1 MESYWYVV
9 KVLPGKER
17 KLCEQFNKDIEHDR
31 IKNIVRFVCPLEREM
46 VMVRNKRVVR
56 DKVLYSGY
64 LYFESNRKL
73 ENDDLKVI
81 AAIQNIMAMGGDRT
95 PILLNKT
102 DIKRILKDET
112 LEEHIESKKLIYSIG
127 TNIKV
132 TDGPFNGFNGV
143 ISEVNGEKITIEVK
157 IFGRNNKIE
166 LTLSQIEK
174 LND

>member
-1 MESYWYVV
+1 MVV
-9 KVLPGKER
+9 VR
-17 KLCEQFNKDIEHDR
+17 K
-31 IKNIVRFVCPLEREM
+31 
-46 VMVRNKRVVR
+46 KRVIKE
-56 DKVLYSGY
+56 KVLYSGY

-102 DIKRILKDET
+102 DINRILKDET

-132 TDGPFNGFNGV
+132 IDGPFNGFNGI
-143 ISEVNGEKITIEVK
+143 ISEVNGEKITIEVR